1 MVLSGCWLASTRN
14 SENNQQM
21 EMYPRHSSC
30 GIFSMSP
37 GGWPEMDL
45 AVVFNSP
52 SHPNKS
58 PVLFQRGFQ
67 MQKCQVITTRT
78 RVQHPDSL
86 STCKVTLCGFP
97 NSGPILHQR
106 ERIWALQHR
115 QPWGADTSGL
125 QGLPPLSLSEG
136 GRKVIRK
143 NVYYILVSIAVFLGW
158 I

>member
-14 SENNQQM
+14 SENNQQL
-21 EMYPRHSSC
+21 EMYPRRSSC
-30 GIFSMSP
+30 GIFFMSP

-78 RVQHPDSL
+78 TVQHPDSL

-97 NSGPILHQR
+97 NSGPILPQR
-106 ERIWALQHR
+106 ERFGLSS
-115 QPWGADTSGL
+115 ADTLGEQTQVDSKDCHHY
-125 QGLPPLSLSEG
+125 P
-136 GRKVIRK
+136 
-143 NVYYILVSIAVFLGW
+143 FLKEAGKLLERMYA
-158 I
+158 IS